1 MAHSGPLFTEKKA
14 HTDQYLHFQSH
25 HPLHH
30 KEGVI
35 RTLIDRADALVSEPE
50 DRKAEV
56 EHVTKALKLCGYP
69 QGIIGGVIRRR
80 QLVQATKT
88 VPKRNLK
95 KSRDTDYR
103 AKSMVVIPYV
113 KGLSEKTRRIFKRH
127 GIHCALKPANTLR
140 SLLVRPKDPRPKLD
154 TSQCVYRI
162 PCANCDKVYVGET
175 GRHLKCRIKEHQES
189 VKKVSKHK
197 YTRARSSTLSTDTVN
212 PNALADHVAQHNHC
226 IDWDQIGVLAQRCDN
241 QKGRWIREAI
251 KVRAEPK
258 DTMNRDEG
266 NYKLS
271 RTWDALLMSGGI
283 PK

>member
-1 MAHSGPLFTEKKA
+1 MS
-14 HTDQYLHFQSH
+14 
-25 HPLHH
+25 
-30 KEGVI
+30 
-35 RTLIDRADALVSEPE
+35 
-50 DRKAEV
+50 
-56 EHVTKALKLCGYP
+56 
-69 QGIIGGVIRRR
+69 
-80 QLVQATKT
+80 
-88 VPKRNLK
+88 
-95 KSRDTDYR
+95 
-103 AKSMVVIPYV
+103 
-113 KGLSEKTRRIFKRH
+113 
-127 GIHCALKPANTLR
+127 
-140 SLLVRPKDPRPKLD
+140 
-154 TSQCVYRI
+154 
-162 PCANCDKVYVGET
+162 ET
-175 GRHLKCRIKEHQES
+175 GRHLKCRIKEHKES